1 MNEMKTLDQSREIET
16 ELPSEIVHP
25 SVDSLSE
32 VFRQVRE
39 DATTGAKEY
48 LQDTIVSEGGE

>member
-1 MNEMKTLDQSREIET
+1 MKTLTQSREIET

-39 DATTGAKEY
+39 DAPIDAKEY